1 MNNSSKDSAYMWA
14 LFSLA
19 VIYFA
24 LLSASVYEDGMTVFE
39 LFRLSADASLKDIRW
54 TSYTLRFVFIFL
66 LLYIGGIAM
75 YYSSRH
81 NRRPGIE
88 HGSAKWGSVHEL
100 NRKYSDKDDSM
111 NVILTQHLKMSMN
124 GNVISA
130 IVVLIFAI
138 CVLTVYAYAEVRTE
152 VWPTILYDL
161 PAPMTPT
168 GYNVSVRSGP
178 DTNYTI
184 FGEINKGELIYVN
197 SEQYYPWYWGVM
209 DKEAGISK
217 YYGTTVYGFVS
228 SSYLGNVS

>member
-1 MNNSSKDSAYMWA
+1 MKKKA
-14 LFSLA
+14 
-19 VIYFA
+19 
-24 LLSASVYEDGMTVFE
+24 
-39 LFRLSADASLKDIRW
+39 
-54 TSYTLRFVFIFL
+54 
-66 LLYIGGIAM
+66 
-75 YYSSRH
+75 
-81 NRRPGIE
+81 
-88 HGSAKWGSVHEL
+88 
-100 NRKYSDKDDSM
+100 
-111 NVILTQHLKMSMN
+111 
-124 GNVISA
+124 ISA

-217 YYGTTVYGFVS
+217 YYGTTVYGFVR